1 MTKELST
8 AKFIALL
15 SLRVDLGK
23 PRQIPDPLPKAK
35 DIVISDWPQKNAQLL
50 LRLIRALAGK
60 DEVFSLRDVDG
71 MSHETLS
78 VALALTVAGIHG
90 SYSKSQWQASA
101 RSTEKAVRRLEKR

>member
-1 MTKELST
+1 
-8 AKFIALL
+8 
-15 SLRVDLGK
+15 
-23 PRQIPDPLPKAK
+23 
-35 DIVISDWPQKNAQLL
+35 
-50 LRLIRALAGK
+50 
-60 DEVFSLRDVDG
+60 